1 TPQASGQE
9 LAKLGSLGYISVSR
23 GNAGP
28 LPDPKDKVAAL
39 ARYKRLFDLFYA
51 KRDREAI
58 AAAQEIL
65 TEDSA
70 MTSVWRILGKSRERL
85 GDLAGAA
92 QALAL
97 GIERSPNASA
107 EELSQTF
114 EQLAGVQEKRGDSA
128 AAEKTLR
135 DASARGLASDAMKIE
150 LARLLAARGKASE

>member
-1 TPQASGQE
+1 AGVDLLASAKRGAPGRRLYSETLYPRLALGWSDLSSLVDGRYQYIEAPRPELYDLANDPQERHDLSGASPPPLRSLRAELLSLRRPDATAQASGQE

-70 MTSVWRILGKSRERL
+70 MTS
-85 GDLAGAA
+85 
-92 QALAL
+92 
-97 GIERSPNASA
+97 
-107 EELSQTF
+107 
-114 EQLAGVQEKRGDSA
+114 
-128 AAEKTLR
+128 
-135 DASARGLASDAMKIE
+135 
-150 LARLLAARGKASE
+150 